1 MNNKTVYY
9 FLIGQLIYIVSQFMS
24 KIIKAVYLIVFVVY
38 IILKTKISC
47 LLCNKNSSNKH
58 AFTGVILREVYWIT
72 VFPIGAY
79 IPCFY
84 CNYWY
89 WQMEYI
95 FNVFRQNC
103 FIQASIMT
111 MILHLTRSLSVLMSM
126 IDINC
131 FIIGQEYVSSLTLWF
146 SSNSRT

>member
-24 KIIKAVYLIVFVVY
+24 KMIKAVYLIVFVVY
-38 IILKTKISC
+38 IILKTKISF

-84 CNYWY
+84 CNYCY

-126 IDINC
+126 IVINC

-146 SSNSRT
+146 SSNSQT

>member
-1 MNNKTVYY
+1 MYY

-38 IILKTKISC
+38 IILKTKISFLN
-47 LLCNKNSSNKH
+47 LLWNENSTYKH
-58 AFTGVILREVYWIT
+58 AFTCVILREVYGIN

-84 CNYWY
+84 FYYCY

-95 FNVFRQNC
+95 FNVFRQNY

>member
-9 FLIGQLIYIVSQFMS
+9 FLIGRLIYLAPQFIS
-24 KIIKAVYLIVFVVY
+24 KIIKAVNLIVFVVF
-38 IILKTKISC
+38 IILKTKISF
-47 LLCNKNSSNKH
+47 LLCKKKSTNKH
-58 AFTGVILREVYWIT
+58 AFTGVILREAYRIT

-84 CNYWY
+84 CFYCY

-95 FNVFRQNC
+95 FNVFRQNY

-111 MILHLTRSLSVLMSM
+111 MILHLTRNLSVLMSM

-131 FIIGQEYVSSLTLWF
+131 FIIGQEYVSSLTLWY

>member
-38 IILKTKISC
+38 IILKTKISF
-47 LLCNKNSSNKH
+47 LLCNKNSSKKH

-84 CNYWY
+84 FNYCY